1 MQKIKDIRIHL
12 KNCLGYQYPD
22 NELRGFGNWILEH
35 LFDYTITDALLNAD
49 RTLTEKNSSDL
60 EFIIKHLKQEK
71 PIQQIVGYSW
81 FYGRKFLVNEHVL
94 IPRPETEEL
103 VDWMLKDSLND
114 TSILEVGTGSGCI
127 AITLALNTNATI
139 VSIDVSELAL
149 KQAKSNALALNALVA
164 FCKADVLDD
173 SSCESFGCFDVIV
186 SNPPYVLESDK
197 QMMSNNVLEYEPHL
211 ALFVSS
217 DDPLLF
223 YRAIAIMATRKLNA
237 NGVLYFEIHENY
249 GQETLDMLSLKGFK
263 ELELRKDLQGKDRMV
278 KAVWK
283 L

>member
-1 MQKIKDIRIHL
+1 MLKIKDIRIYL
-12 KNCLGYQYPD
+12 KTCLGFQYSD

-149 KQAKSNALALNALVA
+149 KQAKTNALALNASVA

-173 SSCESFGCFDVIV
+173 SSCESFDCFDVIV
-186 SNPPYVLESDK
+186 SNPPYVLDSDK
-197 QMMSNNVLEYEPHL
+197 QTMSNNVLEYEPHL

-223 YRAIAIMATRKLNA
+223 YRAIATMATRKLNA

-249 GQETLDMLSLKGFK
+249 GQETLDMLSLIGFK

>member
-12 KNCLGYQYPD
+12 KNCLGHQYPD

>member
-1 MQKIKDIRIHL
+1 MLKIKDIRIHL
-12 KNCLGYQYPD
+12 KNCLGHQYPD

-81 FYGRKFLVNEHVL
+81 FYGRKFLLNEHVL

-114 TSILEVGTGSGCI
+114 RSILEVGTGSGCI

-149 KQAKSNALALNALVA
+149 KQAKTNALALNASVA

-197 QMMSNNVLEYEPHL
+197 QMMSTNVLEYEPHL

-223 YRAIAIMATRKLNA
+223 YRAIASMATRKLNA

-249 GQETLDMLSLKGFK
+249 GQEALDMLSLKGFK

>member
-12 KNCLGYQYPD
+12 KNCLGCQYPD

-223 YRAIAIMATRKLNA
+223 YRAIATMATRKLNA

>member
-1 MQKIKDIRIHL
+1 MLKIKDIRIYL
-12 KNCLGYQYPD
+12 KTCLGFQYSD

-114 TSILEVGTGSGCI
+114 RSILEVGTGSGCI

-149 KQAKSNALALNALVA
+149 KQAKTNALALNASVA

-173 SSCESFGCFDVIV
+173 SSCERFDCFDVIV

-197 QMMSNNVLEYEPHL
+197 QMMSTNVLEYEPHL

-223 YRAIAIMATRKLNA
+223 YRAIATMATRKLNA

-249 GQETLDMLSLKGFK
+249 GQETLDMLSLIGFK

>member
-12 KNCLGYQYPD
+12 KNCLGHQYPD

-223 YRAIAIMATRKLNA
+223 SRAIATMATRKLNA

>member
-12 KNCLGYQYPD
+12 KNCLGHQYPD

-149 KQAKSNALALNALVA
+149 KQAKSNALALNALVT

-223 YRAIAIMATRKLNA
+223 YRAIATMATRKLNA

>member
-1 MQKIKDIRIHL
+1 
-12 KNCLGYQYPD
+12 
-22 NELRGFGNWILEH
+22 
-35 LFDYTITDALLNAD
+35 
-49 RTLTEKNSSDL
+49 
-60 EFIIKHLKQEK
+60 
-71 PIQQIVGYSW
+71 
-81 FYGRKFLVNEHVL
+81 
-94 IPRPETEEL
+94 
-103 VDWMLKDSLND
+103 MLKDSLND
-114 TSILEVGTGSGCI
+114 RSILEVGTGSGCI

-223 YRAIAIMATRKLNA
+223 YRAIATMATRKLNA

>member
-1 MQKIKDIRIHL
+1 MLKIKDIRIHL
-12 KNCLGYQYPD
+12 KTCLGFQYPD

-149 KQAKSNALALNALVA
+149 KQAKTNALALNASVA

-173 SSCESFGCFDVIV
+173 SSCERFDCFDVIV
-186 SNPPYVLESDK
+186 SNPPYVLDSDK

-223 YRAIAIMATRKLNA
+223 YRAIATMATRKLNA

-249 GQETLDMLSLKGFK
+249 GQETLDMLSLIGFK

>member
-1 MQKIKDIRIHL
+1 MLKIKDIRIYL
-12 KNCLGYQYPD
+12 KTCLGFQYSD

-149 KQAKSNALALNALVA
+149 KQAKTNALALNASVA

-173 SSCESFGCFDVIV
+173 SSCERFDCFDVIV

-197 QMMSNNVLEYEPHL
+197 QTMSNNVLEYEPHL

-223 YRAIAIMATRKLNA
+223 YRAIATMATRKLNA

-249 GQETLDMLSLKGFK
+249 GQETLDMLSLIGFK

>member
-12 KNCLGYQYPD
+12 KNCLGHQYPD

-139 VSIDVSELAL
+139 VSIDVSELTL

-223 YRAIAIMATRKLNA
+223 YRAIATMATRKLNA

>member
-12 KNCLGYQYPD
+12 KNCLGHQYPD

-223 YRAIAIMATRKLNA
+223 YRAIATMATRKLNA

>member
-1 MQKIKDIRIHL
+1 MLKIKYIRIHL
-12 KNCLGYQYPD
+12 KNCLGHQYPD

-81 FYGRKFLVNEHVL
+81 FYGRKFLLNEHVL

-114 TSILEVGTGSGCI
+114 RSILEVGTGSGCI

-223 YRAIAIMATRKLNA
+223 YRAIATMATRKLNA

-249 GQETLDMLSLKGFK
+249 GQEALDMLSLKGFK

>member
-1 MQKIKDIRIHL
+1 MLKIKDIRIHL
-12 KNCLGYQYPD
+12 KNCLGHQYPD

-81 FYGRKFLVNEHVL
+81 FYGRKFLLNEHVL

-114 TSILEVGTGSGCI
+114 RSILEVGTGSGCI

-149 KQAKSNALALNALVA
+149 KQAKTNALALNASVA

-173 SSCESFGCFDVIV
+173 SSCERFGCFDVIV

-197 QMMSNNVLEYEPHL
+197 QMMSTNVLEYEPHL

-223 YRAIAIMATRKLNA
+223 YRAIASMATRKLNA

-249 GQETLDMLSLKGFK
+249 GQEALDMLSLKGFK

>member
-1 MQKIKDIRIHL
+1 MLKIKDIRIHL
-12 KNCLGYQYPD
+12 KNCLSCQYPD

-60 EFIIKHLKQEK
+60 EFIIAHLKQEK
-71 PIQQIVGYSW
+71 PIQQILGYSW
-81 FYGRKFLVNEHVL
+81 FYGRKFLVNKHVL

-103 VDWMLKDSLND
+103 VDWMLKDSLDD

-149 KQAKSNALALNALVA
+149 KQAKTNALALNASVA

-173 SSCESFGCFDVIV
+173 SSCDSLGAFDVIV

-223 YRAIAIMATRKLNA
+223 YRAIATMASRKLNA

-263 ELELRKDLQGKDRMV
+263 ALELKKDLQGKDRMV

>member
-71 PIQQIVGYSW
+71 PIQQILGYSW
-81 FYGRKFLVNEHVL
+81 FCGRKFLINEHVL

-223 YRAIAIMATRKLNA
+223 YRAIATMATRKLNA

-249 GQETLDMLSLKGFK
+249 GQEALDMLSLKGFK

>member
-1 MQKIKDIRIHL
+1 MLKIKDIRIHL
-12 KNCLGYQYPD
+12 KNCLGHQYPD
-22 NELRGFGNWILEH
+22 NELRGFGNWIFEH

-81 FYGRKFLVNEHVL
+81 FYGRKFLLNEHVL

-114 TSILEVGTGSGCI
+114 RSILEVGTGSGCI

-149 KQAKSNALALNALVA
+149 KQAKTNALALNASVA

-197 QMMSNNVLEYEPHL
+197 QMMSTNVLEYEPHL

-223 YRAIAIMATRKLNA
+223 YRAIATMATRKLNA

-249 GQETLDMLSLKGFK
+249 GQEALDMLSLKGFK

>member
-12 KNCLGYQYPD
+12 KNCLGHQYPD

-49 RTLTEKNSSDL
+49 STLTEKNSSDL

-223 YRAIAIMATRKLNA
+223 YRAIATMATRKLNA

>member
-12 KNCLGYQYPD
+12 KNCLGHQYPD

-35 LFDYTITDALLNAD
+35 LFDYTITDALMNAD

-223 YRAIAIMATRKLNA
+223 YRAIATMATRKLNA

>member
-12 KNCLGYQYPD
+12 KTCLGFQYPD
-22 NELRGFGNWILEH
+22 NELRGFGNWILEY
-35 LFDYTITDALLNAD
+35 LFDYTITDALMNAD

-60 EFIIKHLKQEK
+60 EFIIAHLKQEK
-71 PIQQIVGYSW
+71 PIQQILGYSW
-81 FYGRKFLVNEHVL
+81 FYGRKFLINEHVL

-139 VSIDVSELAL
+139 ISIDVSELAL
-149 KQAKSNALALNALVA
+149 KQAKTNAQVLSASVA
-164 FCKADVLDD
+164 FSKADILDD
-173 SSCESFGCFDVIV
+173 SICDSLGSFDVIV

-211 ALFVSS
+211 ALFVPANN
-217 DDPLLF
+217 PLQF
-223 YRAIAIMATRKLNA
+223 YHAIATMATEKLNN

-249 GQETLDMLSLKGFK
+249 GQETLDLLSLKGFK
-263 ELELRKDLQGKDRMV
+263 ALELRKDLQGKDRMV

>member
-223 YRAIAIMATRKLNA
+223 YRAIATMATRKLNA

>member
-12 KNCLGYQYPD
+12 KTCLGFQYPD
-22 NELRGFGNWILEH
+22 NELRGFGNWILEY
-35 LFDYTITDALLNAD
+35 LFDYTITDALMNAD
-49 RTLTEKNSSDL
+49 RTIKEKNSSDL
-60 EFIIKHLKQEK
+60 EYIIAHLKQEK
-71 PIQQIVGYSW
+71 PIQQILGYSW
-81 FYGRKFLVNEHVL
+81 FYGRKFLINEHVL

-149 KQAKSNALALNALVA
+149 KQAKTNAQVLSASVA
-164 FCKADVLDD
+164 FSKADILDD
-173 SSCESFGCFDVIV
+173 STCDNLGSFDVIV

-211 ALFVSS
+211 ALF
-217 DDPLLF
+217 
-223 YRAIAIMATRKLNA
+223 
-237 NGVLYFEIHENY
+237 EIQAPEVNR
-249 GQETLDMLSLKGFK
+249 DRSLAFPVGPR
-263 ELELRKDLQGKDRMV
+263 LR
-278 KAVWK
+278 
-283 L
+283 

>member
-12 KNCLGYQYPD
+12 KNCLGCQYPD

-223 YRAIAIMATRKLNA
+223 YRAIATMATRKLNA

-263 ELELRKDLQGKDRMV
+263 ELDTMLKIVR
-278 KAVWK
+278 
-283 L
+283 

>member
-1 MQKIKDIRIHL
+1 MLKIKDIRIHL
-12 KNCLGYQYPD
+12 KNCLGHQYPD

-81 FYGRKFLVNEHVL
+81 FYGRKFLLNEHVL

-114 TSILEVGTGSGCI
+114 RSILEVGTGSGCI

-149 KQAKSNALALNALVA
+149 KQAKTNALALNASVA

-197 QMMSNNVLEYEPHL
+197 QMMSTNVLEYEPHL

-223 YRAIAIMATRKLNA
+223 YRAIATMATRKLNA

-249 GQETLDMLSLKGFK
+249 GQEALDMLSLKGFK

>member
-1 MQKIKDIRIHL
+1 MLKIKDIRIHL
-12 KNCLGYQYPD
+12 KNCLGHQYPD

-223 YRAIAIMATRKLNA
+223 YRAIATMATRKLNA

>member
-1 MQKIKDIRIHL
+1 MLKIKDIRIHL
-12 KNCLGYQYPD
+12 KNCLGHQYPD

-114 TSILEVGTGSGCI
+114 RSILEVGTGSGCI

-149 KQAKSNALALNALVA
+149 KQAKTNALALNASVA

-173 SSCESFGCFDVIV
+173 SSCERFDCFDVIV

-197 QMMSNNVLEYEPHL
+197 QMMSTNVLEYEPHL

-223 YRAIAIMATRKLNA
+223 YRAIATMATRKLNA

-249 GQETLDMLSLKGFK
+249 GQEALDMLSLKGFK

>member
-1 MQKIKDIRIHL
+1 MLKIKDLRIYL
-12 KNCLGYQYPD
+12 KTCLGFQYSD

-139 VSIDVSELAL
+139 ISIDVSELAL
-149 KQAKSNALALNALVA
+149 KQAKTNALALNASVA

-173 SSCESFGCFDVIV
+173 SSCERFDCFDVIV

-197 QMMSNNVLEYEPHL
+197 QTMSNNVLEYEPHL

-223 YRAIAIMATRKLNA
+223 YRAIATMATRKLNA

-249 GQETLDMLSLKGFK
+249 GQETLDMLSLIGFK

>member
-223 YRAIAIMATRKLNA
+223 YRAIATMATRKLNA

-249 GQETLDMLSLKGFK
+249 GQEALDMLSLKGFK

>member
-12 KNCLGYQYPD
+12 KNCLGCQYPD

-223 YRAIAIMATRKLNA
+223 YRAIATMATRKLNA

-249 GQETLDMLSLKGFK
+249 GQEALDMLSLKGFK